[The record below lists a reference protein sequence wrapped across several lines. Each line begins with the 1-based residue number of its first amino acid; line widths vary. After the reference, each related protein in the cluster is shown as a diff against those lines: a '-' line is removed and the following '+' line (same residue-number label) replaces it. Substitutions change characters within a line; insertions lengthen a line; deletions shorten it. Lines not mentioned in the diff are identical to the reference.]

1 MNVFAPEENGNTYTR
16 NSNCTFGGDLLTFS
30 IKKPG
35 NSFIIGISLQI
46 FSYIPDQNLGEN
58 QNFETIIVNKDF
70 KTLNEVTITIKA
82 VPEYS
87 YTISGSYTTDFG
99 TLSPSRNHSSPGEF
113 ERLLQGVGCYIR
125 SDHHPSPQHPAVFL
139 DQAMSAISCADQCH
153 TSSECPHGWAY
164 QVATRRCQ
172 FLAEDV
178 DTASIRP
185 NYQLEENEATL
196 GWASGLK
203 SCSKQSNFVTNRRI
217 KLI

>member
-1 MNVFAPEENGNTYTR
+1 MNVFAPEENGNTFTR

-35 NSFIIGISLQI
+35 NIFIIGISLQI
-46 FSYIPDQNLGEN
+46 FPYIPDQNLGEN

-125 SDHHPSPQHPAVFL
+125 SDHHPSPQPPAVFL

-153 TSSECPHGWAY
+153 TSSECHHGWAY
-164 QVATRRCQ
+164 QVELETNLRLSQSWTVEKAPSRALSLFNGPNTSAFTFKNISRH
-172 FLAEDV
+172 E
-178 DTASIRP
+178 IRL
-185 NYQLEENEATL
+185 QTQR
-196 GWASGLK
+196 S
-203 SCSKQSNFVTNRRI
+203 
-217 KLI
+217 